1 MSTSMFE
8 GFDNAAL
15 MAQFAEFLKERS
27 GPKPAFR
34 DLWAKYDA
42 HGTAMTEGGRKRIK
56 SWDRG
61 QKYQARRLLECFG
74 DLPWDEVTL
83 ERADEYRAWR
93 RTHLGRW
100 TKTMPKAATINRE
113 LRSAQSCLSQAV
125 KKRIIPRNPLAGMMD
140 ERPIHDRDFSISQE
154 EFLLIVKHSRPL
166 LRYFLLLDYETGC
179 RRDEL
184 RELVWSEVD
193 LDVGLIKLPWQRTKG
208 AKEREI
214 PLTTT
219 ARLVLDMIPADG
231 TNPYVFSTPFLPD
244 GPISRSTLG
253 KWFRDARN
261 IAGVKG
267 PKGQPIWLHTLRHTW
282 ATDGATNGV
291 DIETLMS
298 IGGWSDEKTA
308 RRYIN
313 IARRHREA
321 GLMRMNERSTAIA
334 KSLKSNGPMRAK
346 RAPAAE
352 VIEVPEEDSSA
363 G

>member
-1 MSTSMFE
+1 MLDEF
-8 GFDNAAL
+8 GNAEL
-15 MAQFAEFLKERS
+15 MAAFAEFLKERS
-27 GPKPAFR
+27 GPKPSFR
-34 DLWAKYDA
+34 DLWVKYHA
-42 HGTAMTEGGRKRIK
+42 FGTTLTEGGRMRIK

-61 QKYQARRLLECFG
+61 QRYQARRLLEHFG
-74 DLPWDEVTL
+74 DLPWDAVTL

-93 RTHLGRW
+93 RTHVGRW
-100 TKTMPKAATINRE
+100 TKRMPKAATINRE

-125 KKRIIPRNPLAGMMD
+125 KKRIIPRNPLSGMLD

-154 EFLLIVKHSRPL
+154 EFLKIVKCARPL

-193 LDVGLIKLPWQRTKG
+193 LDIGLIKLPWHRTKG
-208 AKEREI
+208 ARDREI

-219 ARLVLDMIPADG
+219 ARLVLDMIPTDG
-231 TNPYVFSTPFLPD
+231 TSPYVFSTPFLPD

-253 KWFRDARN
+253 KWFRDARDL
-261 IAGVKG
+261 AGVTG
-267 PKGQPIWLHTLRHTW
+267 PAGQPIWLHTLRHTW

-321 GLMRMNERSTAIA
+321 GLMRMNERSTSIA
-334 KSLKSNGPMRAK
+334 KSLRANGPMRPK
-346 RAPAAE
+346 KAPAPE
-352 VIEVPEEDSSA
+352 VIDVPEEESTA